1 MQAKW
6 HTTLTI
12 IATSFCIRRYRIV
25 VVVVCKQ
32 FQFSHPCSHFT
43 PRIESSFCSYHEPT
57 FKFFNPKLF
66 TNQPPTFSP
75 TLFPSR
81 RKVLFLFFNN
91 VFLLCP
97 DLFQVIFIHVE
108 SNNEDAGKP
117 VADYFGITGND
128 PKVIISR
135 LFFILFLWL
144 SHGILLLLFCSRLFC
159 IHKKWWWKKK
169 FAWWRGHY
177 WHNYGTLLSL
187 PS

>member
-1 MQAKW
+1 MDFGFL
-6 HTTLTI
+6 HLLTRFTLLCLHLRRVVFPLHLTTHHSPIFHFAL
-12 IATSFCIRRYRIV
+12 
-25 VVVVCKQ
+25 
-32 FQFSHPCSHFT
+32 FSH

-159 IHKKWWWKKK
+159 IHKK
-169 FAWWRGHY
+169 
-177 WHNYGTLLSL
+177 
-187 PS
+187 